1 MTSSQNPTVALVGNP
16 NTGKSTLFNRLTG
29 ASQKVGN
36 YPGVTVETKVGTLS
50 LGETSCTLIDL
61 PGTYSLAPTSQDEQI
76 VIDVLCGYQKDLPRP
91 DAVLCIADATN
102 LKRNLF
108 FASQVAETGLPV
120 IIALNMIDEAEQ
132 KGLWIDATKLSERLG
147 VPIVP
152 TVAAK
157 GHGLEELKRT
167 LEKGIQ
173 NAASFTPVPW
183 PEPIEAAFKE
193 LEGESRAERVRL
205 LFDLESELPG
215 RWN

>member
-1 MTSSQNPTVALVGNP
+1 MTSSENPTVALVGNP

-36 YPGVTVETKVGTLS
+36 YPGITVEKKVGTLS
-50 LGETSCTLIDL
+50 FGESSATLIDL

-76 VIDVLCGYQKDLPRP
+76 VVDVLCGYQNDLPRP

-120 IIALNMIDEAEQ
+120 VIALNMIDEAEK
-132 KGLWIDATKLSERLG
+132 KGIWIDTTELSKRIG

-167 LEKGIQ
+167 LEKGIRGS
-173 NAASFTPVPW
+173 NSFSPVPW
-183 PEPIEAAFKE
+183 PEPIETALGE
-193 LEGESRAERVRL
+193 MEGESRAERVR
-205 LFDLESELPG
+205 
-215 RWN
+215 